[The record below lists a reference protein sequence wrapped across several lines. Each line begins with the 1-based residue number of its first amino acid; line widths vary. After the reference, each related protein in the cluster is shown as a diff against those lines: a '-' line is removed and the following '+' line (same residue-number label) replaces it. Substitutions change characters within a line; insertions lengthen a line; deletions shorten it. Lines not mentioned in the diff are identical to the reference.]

1 MPSSS
6 NNQRILVVDDDIQI
20 CRLLSRILLPEG
32 YAIETVTNGQA
43 MWRALRT
50 HTFDLIILD
59 LRLASGEDGLA
70 LARRLRTESDVPL
83 IMLTGKG
90 EPVDKVVGLE
100 IGADDYVT
108 KPFDRH
114 ELIARIRSILRRS
127 RLRNEMV
134 NVSERV
140 KSVIN
145 FGGWTLDLGRG
156 QLTAPGGETVEL
168 TRFEFQLLS
177 MLAQRPGRLLS
188 RDQMLEL
195 VASRQWNPSDRSIDV
210 HIAKLRRKLRDHP
223 RQPTLIKTVRGM
235 GYIFTPPHDGE
246 P

>member
-1 MPSSS
+1 MQSSTD
-6 NNQRILVVDDDIQI
+6 NQRILVVDDDIHI
-20 CRLLSRILLPEG
+20 CRLLSRILLTEG
-32 YAIETVTNGQA
+32 YFVETVANGQA

-50 HTFDLIILD
+50 RTFDLILLD
-59 LRLASGEDGLA
+59 LRLPGGEDGLT
-70 LARRLRTESDVPL
+70 LARRLRTESDMPL

-134 NVSERV
+134 NGSERV

-168 TRFEFQLLS
+168 TSFEFQLLS
-177 MLAQRPGRLLS
+177 ALAQRPGRLLS

-195 VASRQWNPSDRSIDV
+195 VASRHWNPSDRSIDV
-210 HIAKLRRKLRDHP
+210 HIAKLRRKLRDDP
-223 RQPTLIKTVRGM
+223 RQPRLIKTVRGM
-235 GYIFTPPHDGE
+235 GYKFAPPDDGKR
-246 P
+246 

>member
-1 MPSSS
+1 MPSSTD
-6 NNQRILVVDDDIQI
+6 NQRILVVDDDIHI
-20 CRLLSRILLPEG
+20 CRLLSRILLTEG
-32 YAIETVTNGQA
+32 YFVETVANGQA

-50 HTFDLIILD
+50 RTFDLILLD
-59 LRLASGEDGLA
+59 LRLPGGEDGLT
-70 LARRLRTESDVPL
+70 LARRLRTESDMPL

-127 RLRNEMV
+127 RSRNEMV
-134 NVSERV
+134 NGSERV
-140 KSVIN
+140 KSVIT

-177 MLAQRPGRLLS
+177 ALAQRPGRLLS

-195 VASRQWNPSDRSIDV
+195 VASWHWNPSDRSIDV
-210 HIAKLRRKLRDHP
+210 HIAKLRRKLRDDP
-223 RQPTLIKTVRGM
+223 RQPRLIKTVRGM
-235 GYIFTPPHDGE
+235 GYMFAPPDDGKR
-246 P
+246 